1 MSLAIIGVVTILFI
15 VFVILSAKSWHW
27 VNIVFL
33 VLTYLAGVGTVIGAA
48 QVLQL
53 RSKEISTLIKSE
65 RTLER
70 VTKDVEEALYG
81 TSESDEFSA
90 DSLFGLSEQYN
101 LRLTGLG
108 RVWASG
114 SVAAKDNNRVYTFS
128 DSSPKGDDMT
138 DMLLHAFAEDSENR
152 PVAYIGSLRVVEIGD
167 SIELEPV
174 FIANQGLYDSQDN
187 PWTLYEK
194 MPTDRHDTFLRD
206 AGIKESEIEEMDIS
220 AFREKLR
227 TEYLPAESFGLDVEN
242 NPIHLSRYEEILD
255 RYNFDGLKIGTI
267 RNWIDTQQ
275 PARANNNIIFEPAP
289 EEIFIEYKFDKKSS
303 KPYQVDAGTGNVS
316 VDGLFTKL
324 GQAILPSLHVGGDG
338 MVSFKAGDTIWI
350 DLPSSEGYTRPDGE
364 TVQGF
369 ESREAVTEVARRYVR
384 PLNDYPFLLRS
395 ATVQTA
401 KLIEDIDRVVKNN
414 ELSTKSLEKAE
425 EQIVVRDTLIEQMS
439 ADRDRLSGDRDK
451 ISQLLSSRTLQ
462 EEELRQQIQQLDES
476 IKSIHRELKSTTG
489 IRNSFPVGIGR

>member
-1 MSLAIIGVVTILFI
+1 MSFAIIGVVTLLFI
-15 VFVILSAKSWHW
+15 VFAILSAKSWHW

-33 VLTYLAGVGTVIGAA
+33 VLTYLAGIGAVIGAA

-53 RSKEISTLIKSE
+53 RSKEVNNLINSEKTLAE
-65 RTLER
+65 
-70 VTKDVEEALYG
+70 VTKKVDDALYG
-81 TSESDEFSA
+81 TSESDEFTA
-90 DSLFGLSEQYN
+90 DSLYGLAEQYS

-128 DSSPKGDDMT
+128 DSSPQGDDMT

-194 MPTDRHDTFLRD
+194 MPIDRHDTFLRD
-206 AGIKESEIEEMDIS
+206 AGIKESEIDEMDIS

-242 NPIHLSRYEEILD
+242 NPDHLRRHEEILD
-255 RYNFDGLKIGTI
+255 RYNFDGLQIGTI
-267 RNWIDTQQ
+267 KNWIDTQPDRSTNQ
-275 PARANNNIIFEPAP
+275 IVWEPEP
-289 EEIFIEYKFDKKSS
+289 DETFIEYKFDKKSS
-303 KPYQVDAGTGNVS
+303 QPFQVDAAGNVS

-338 MVSFKAGDTIWI
+338 TVSFKAGDTILV
-350 DLPSSEGYTRPDGE
+350 DLLSSEGYTRPDGTVVKGFKNRE
-364 TVQGF
+364 TVTQI
-369 ESREAVTEVARRYVR
+369 SQRYIR
-384 PLNDYPFLLRS
+384 KLNDYPYLLRS

-401 KLIEDIDRVVKNN
+401 NLIEDIDRVVKNN
-414 ELSTKSLEKAE
+414 EIANKSLSDAD
-425 EQIVVRDTLIEQMS
+425 EQIGVRDILIEQMT

-451 ISQLLSSRTLQ
+451 ISQLLSSRTLK
-462 EEELRQQIQQLDES
+462 EEELRQQIQQLEQSIESIHRS
-476 IKSIHRELKSTTG
+476 IKSSTG